1 MGFKFFTNNE
11 PFVAYPNPNRA
22 REAYMRLIEGRIRD
36 TQVLPPDQPETV
48 EDTYDRFHEL
58 INHQLN
64 NELRLT
70 TDNRP
75 AVFLQSNRGRDTF
88 SDEEWSYLIK
98 EQRRRLIEHMWE
110 QGLIIQT
117 IVSQDEYGFTLRS
130 EINF

>member
-1 MGFKFFTNNE
+1 MGFKFLNK
-11 PFVAYPNPNRA
+11 
-22 REAYMRLIEGRIRD
+22 D
-36 TQVLPPDQPETV
+36 QVPDQPQMV
-48 EDTYDRFHEL
+48 EGAYERFHEL

-75 AVFLQSNRGRDTF
+75 AVFLQLNRGRDTF